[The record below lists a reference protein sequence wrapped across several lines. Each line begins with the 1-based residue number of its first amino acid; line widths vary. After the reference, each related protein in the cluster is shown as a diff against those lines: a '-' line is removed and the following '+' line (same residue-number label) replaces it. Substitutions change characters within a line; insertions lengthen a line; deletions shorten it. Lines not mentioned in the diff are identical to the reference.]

1 MNIAIDR
8 NPIDN
13 AVQPPGL
20 YNLVCKA
27 DTGHHADIT
36 ALSVVAHV
44 IENHVGVGRV
54 AAAAQAASA
63 LRQGREVIKT
73 GLTKEIG
80 DTLVQACNRC
90 SCRAHFNSFDFVLEK
105 Q

>member
-1 MNIAIDR
+1 MNIALDR
-8 NPIDN
+8 NPTDN

-27 DTGHHADIT
+27 DTGHHADLT

-44 IENHVGVGRV
+44 IEHHAGLSRIP
-54 AAAAQAASA
+54 ASTQAASA

-73 GLTKEIG
+73 GLTKEVAE
-80 DTLVQACNRC
+80 TLARACNRC
-90 SCRAHFNSFDFVLEK
+90 SCRAHFHAFDFVLEK